1 MVLLSGNVQ
10 MQKWTNI
17 WVCHSETYL
26 DTGKGDNYAIYKL
39 SNRTIS
45 QTLKH
50 PQELQQKMLYH
61 KKNAFSAHVQY
72 HSIVFFFFVKYNS
85 GCTVFLTQFQMLV

>member
-1 MVLLSGNVQ
+1 MVLLNGNVQ
-10 MQKWTNI
+10 IKKWTNI
-17 WVCHSETYL
+17 WICHNERCLET
-26 DTGKGDNYAIYKL
+26 GRGDNYAIYKL

-61 KKNAFSAHVQY
+61 
-72 HSIVFFFFVKYNS
+72 
-85 GCTVFLTQFQMLV
+85 